1 MPKKVAIAVAERVV
15 AEVELPLLLEQLQE
29 VMPNQ
34 LRNELL
40 SWNEA

>member
-15 AEVELPLLLEQLQE
+15 AVVEPLLLEQLQ
-29 VMPNQ
+29 VVTPNQ